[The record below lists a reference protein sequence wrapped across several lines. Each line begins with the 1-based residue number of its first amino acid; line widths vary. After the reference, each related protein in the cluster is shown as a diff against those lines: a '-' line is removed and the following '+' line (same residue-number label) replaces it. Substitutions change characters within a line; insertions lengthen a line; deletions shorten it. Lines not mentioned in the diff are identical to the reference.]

1 MFKEMKLSTKI
12 GGGFF
17 ILILIAVVIGYTGW
31 SSLNKVGDL
40 AELTQNANNS
50 KELVQES
57 RGHIKDFLSRGFN
70 VREGDTKNA
79 VEKYEDVYQ
88 SQKEVLQQL
97 SQSDL
102 LTDTESA
109 LVSKALSGSEDYRNG
124 VEQLAAA
131 RKEKDEAFKTWGQV
145 GWSVTGQVNS
155 AMESVIT
162 PAMEYAKMT
171 EDYGELKK
179 WSEFGTKLDQDVV
192 EPFLLLRVTAVY
204 LLATNADAQWQG
216 YQKQLKV
223 ANEGRDR
230 WASLVAGNPKLE
242 NAAEEIKGL
251 LQQYEA
257 AGIQYHDA
265 MLKSNEVLN
274 ALLTDAAKLTDDI
287 NEFEREVSDR
297 SDGVMTAAVTTMLIL
312 AIIGI
317 GLGLA
322 LAYIVTRG
330 ITKPINLIISGL
342 TDAADQV
349 SSASEEVAAAG
360 QSLAE
365 GASEQ
370 ASSLEETSSS
380 LEEMS
385 SMTKQNADNA
395 QRANSLSSEASSS
408 ADKGMQA
415 MEGMAHAMEEIK
427 KSSDETAKII
437 KVIDE
442 IAFQTNLLALNAAVE
457 AARAGDAGKGF
468 AVVAEEVR
476 NLAQR
481 SAEAA
486 KDTNTLIEG
495 SQKNADSGVN
505 AVEEV
510 KEILQSVT
518 KGIKEVNTIMEEVAA
533 ASNEQTSGIEQIN
546 TAVSQMDQVVQQSA
560 SNSEESASASEELA
574 AQAQQMQSIVTD
586 LARLVYGKDADKTRD
601 DMRQATERKS
611 THQKHEI
618 KRVQLPDSKPQINK
632 ASLKNKVKEKAKQA
646 EQIIPLEEDEM
657 AEF

>member
-12 GGGFF
+12 GGGFA
-17 ILILIAVVIGYTGW
+17 ILIIIAVVIGYTGW

-40 AELTQNANNS
+40 ADLTQNANNS

-57 RGHIKDFLSRGFN
+57 RGHIKDFLSRGFT

-79 VEKYEDVYQ
+79 IEKYDEVYE

-102 LTDTESA
+102 LTETELN
-109 LVSKALSGSEDYRNG
+109 LVNKALQGTEDYKKG
-124 VEQLAAA
+124 VEELANA
-131 RKEKDEAFKTWGQV
+131 RKAKDEAFTTWGQI

-155 AMESVIT
+155 AMESVIN
-162 PAMEYAKMT
+162 PAIEYAKMT
-171 EDYGELKK
+171 EDYAEMKQ
-179 WSEFGTKLDQDVV
+179 WSEYGTKLDQDVV

-230 WASLVAGNPKLE
+230 WASLVAGNAKLE
-242 NAAEEIKGL
+242 SAAGEIKGL
-251 LQQYEA
+251 LNEYEA
-257 AGIQYHDA
+257 AGEKYHNA
-265 MLKSNEVLN
+265 MIRSDEVLN
-274 ALLTDAAKLTDDI
+274 DLLANAAKLTENI
-287 NEFEREVSDR
+287 NEFESQVSER
-297 SDGVMTAAVTTMLIL
+297 SDSVITAAVTTMLIL
-312 AIIGI
+312 AIVGI

-415 MEGMAHAMEEIK
+415 MKGMAHAMEEIK

-546 TAVSQMDQVVQQSA
+546 TAVTQMDQVVQQSA

-601 DMRQATERKS
+601 DMRHSSGKKS
-611 THQKHEI
+611 VQSKHDI
-618 KRVQLPDSKPQINK
+618 KRVQLPVSKPNLKKTNAKNK
-632 ASLKNKVKEKAKQA
+632 AKSDTKEA
-646 EQIIPLEEDEM
+646 EQIIPLEEEEM
-657 AEF
+657 AGF

>member
-17 ILILIAVVIGYTGW
+17 ILIIIAVVIGYTGW
-31 SSLNKVGDL
+31 SSLNEVGDL
-40 AELTQNANNS
+40 AGLTQQANDS
-50 KELVQES
+50 KELVQET
-57 RGHIKDFLSRGFN
+57 RGHIKDFLSRGFK
-70 VREGDTKNA
+70 VQEGDTKNSI
-79 VEKYEDVYQ
+79 EKYEEVYKEQ
-88 SQKEVLQQL
+88 IEVLQAL

-102 LTDTESA
+102 LNDSELN
-109 LVSKALSGSEDYRNG
+109 LVKRAASGAENYRKG
-124 VEQLAAA
+124 VDELANA
-131 RKEKDEAFKTWGQV
+131 RKDKDEAFTTWGQI
-145 GWSVTGQVNS
+145 GWSVTSQVNT
-155 AMESVIT
+155 AFESVIR
-162 PAMEYAKMT
+162 PAKEYAIMT
-171 EDYGELKK
+171 EDFADYKK
-179 WSEFGTKLDQDVV
+179 WSEYGTRLDQDVI

-204 LLATNADAQWQG
+204 LLATNADVQWQG

-242 NAAEEIKGL
+242 SAAEEIKNL

-257 AGIQYHDA
+257 AGNKYHNA
-265 MLKSNEVLN
+265 MVKSDQVLN
-274 ALLTDAAKLTDDI
+274 DILVVAAELTENI
-287 NEFEREVSDR
+287 NDFEAEVSER
-297 SDGVMTAAVTTMLIL
+297 SDSVMATAITTMLIL
-312 AIIGI
+312 AIVGI
-317 GLGLA
+317 ALGLA

-395 QRANSLSSEASSS
+395 QRANALSSEASSS

-427 KSSDETAKII
+427 NSSDETAKII

-586 LARLVYGKDADKTRD
+586 LARLVYGKDADRTRNN
-601 DMRQATERKS
+601 MRTQSSRKS
-611 THQKHEI
+611 DHHKHEI
-618 KRVQLPDSKPQINK
+618 KRVQLPKPKTSIKKDN
-632 ASLKNKVKEKAKQA
+632 LKAKVNARPNQA